1 VSVRLIEDCSI
12 PDTNFDKIS
21 KDRTDVIKQW
31 AKNLSS
37 QKIPLVMIMA
47 NNHFEGFGPATVNSL
62 RLKMGMPELI

>member
-1 VSVRLIEDCSI
+1 MSVRLIEDCSI

-47 NNHFEGFGPATVNSL
+47 NNHFEGLVL
-62 RLKMGMPELI
+62 QL